1 MISESFVHALLLC
14 LGLFLKISRWVPLA
28 IVVNTIFQRI
38 YRKNRVEFPEERI
51 VFVFGHQ
58 HGWHDVT
65 CEPVTETTPLQYD
78 LLTSKMSK
86 QSILLARE

>member
-1 MISESFVHALLLC
+1 MFRSFSQNFPLGAPGHCGQYNISKNLQE
-14 LGLFLKISRWVPLA
+14 
-28 IVVNTIFQRI
+28 
-38 YRKNRVEFPEERI
+38 NRVEFPEERI